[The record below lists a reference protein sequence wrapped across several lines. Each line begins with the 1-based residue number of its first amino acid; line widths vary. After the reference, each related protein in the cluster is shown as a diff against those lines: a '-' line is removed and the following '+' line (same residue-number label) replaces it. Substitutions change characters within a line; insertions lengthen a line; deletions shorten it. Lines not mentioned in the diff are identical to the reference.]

1 MNKFQESELKGRE
14 LFQSFLKYIKPEQSY
29 PTLDKFNP
37 VDYYFIKSGV
47 KIMVEIKV
55 RNQRYENYPF
65 HLIELNKYCN
75 MFHEKIEKK
84 CQSAI
89 YCNFFGDN
97 VLYVYDLKNI
107 STQTCNITNKYCN
120 VTTAE
125 DNGSKWKPFFELKT
139 NLADIFIRQDGEWKL
154 VRRSQI

>member
-1 MNKFQESELKGRE
+1 MNKFQESELKGRQ

-37 VDYYFIKSGV
+37 VDYYFIKSGI

-55 RNQRYENYPF
+55 RNQMYENYPT
-65 HLIELNKYCN
+65 HLMELDKYCN
-75 MFHEKIEKK
+75 MSNEKIEKK

-107 STQTCNITNKYCN
+107 NTQTCKITNLYCN

-125 DNGSKWKPFFELKT
+125 DNGSKWKPFFELRT
-139 NLADIFIRQDGEWKL
+139 NLADVFIRQNGEWKL
-154 VRRSQI
+154 IRRSQI

>member
-1 MNKFQESELKGRE
+1 MNKFQESELKGRQ
-14 LFQSFLKYIKPEQSY
+14 LFQSFLNYIKPEQSY

-47 KIMVEIKV
+47 KVMVEIKV
-55 RNQRYENYPF
+55 RNQIYENYPH

-107 STQTCNITNKYCN
+107 STQTCKITNIYCN
-120 VTTAE
+120 ATTAE
-125 DNGSKWKPFFELKT
+125 DNGLKWKPFFELKT
-139 NLADIFIRQDGEWKL
+139 NLADVFIRQNGEWKL
-154 VRRSQI
+154 IRRSQI